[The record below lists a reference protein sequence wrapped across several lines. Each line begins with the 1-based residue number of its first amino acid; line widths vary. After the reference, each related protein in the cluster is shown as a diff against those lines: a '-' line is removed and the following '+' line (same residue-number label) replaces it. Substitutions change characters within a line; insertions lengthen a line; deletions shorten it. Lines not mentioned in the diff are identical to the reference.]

1 MTNERD
7 PNEVLRCTW
16 SQHLP
21 SHPPPPSSYHCDHR
35 HDEQQDKFTNWEPK
49 HALPVSHFQTHD
61 YHGSYCISLL
71 FYKISP
77 AESFWKISPC
87 SGDLSLLPIFT
98 KYKIINSDEKNA
110 SLVTPH
116 LPLYLVNTAYLF
128 ISDHLPLRR
137 TNYKTEFYENHSGAF
152 MLEL

>member
-1 MTNERD
+1 MRSWGAHEANIS
-7 PNEVLRCTW
+7 PL
-16 SQHLP
+16 S
-21 SHPPPPSSYHCDHR
+21 SPSSFIVSLWSSPRWTGTQVYKLGAKAC
-35 HDEQQDKFTNWEPK
+35 TG
-49 HALPVSHFQTHD
+49 SHFQTHD

-77 AESFWKISPC
+77 AQSFWKISPC

>member
-1 MTNERD
+1 MKLVRQEAR
-7 PNEVLRCTW
+7 EK
-16 SQHLP
+16 
-21 SHPPPPSSYHCDHR
+21 YHIGC
-35 HDEQQDKFTNWEPK
+35 
-49 HALPVSHFQTHD
+49 
-61 YHGSYCISLL
+61 
-71 FYKISP
+71 
-77 AESFWKISPC
+77 
-87 SGDLSLLPIFT
+87 GDLSSLPIFT

-116 LPLYLVNTAYLF
+116 LPLYLVNTASLF